1 MLTQDAVPADNRLL
15 ENLLAPLENGVAEMS
30 YGRQLANPDADIL
43 EKFTRRYNYGDR
55 SFLKTEADKERLGIK
70 TYFASNVCAAYNRAR
85 FDALGGFPSRAIFN
99 EDMIY
104 AARLLKSGGTLA
116 YCADARVY
124 HSHCYTPA
132 QQFHR
137 NFDLASRRAY
147 AWCGARRAF

>member
-70 TYFASNVCAAYNRAR
+70 TYFASNVCAAYVRAR
-85 FDALGGFPSRAIFN
+85 FDALGGFPGRAIFN
-99 EDMIY
+99 EDMILCG
-104 AARLLKSGGTLA
+104 AALKERRDPRLLRG
-116 YCADARVY
+116 CAGLSFALL
-124 HSHCYTPA
+124 HT
-132 QQFHR
+132 
-137 NFDLASRRAY
+137 
-147 AWCGARRAF
+147 GAAVSPEL